1 MTLASLLP
9 LAPYAALV
17 VLVNLGGVL
26 AKPVWSALNWSG
38 WAPLRRVGRIGLA
51 TMRIHPAVVG
61 VCLGALPWLLP
72 GPAVSRVA
80 IGLVLGEFA
89 ETLYTDGRAALRRVL
104 GARASRPPE
113 ATP

>member
-26 AKPVWSALNWSG
+26 AKPVWAALAASPWR
-38 WAPLRRVGRIGLA
+38 PLRALGRA
-51 TMRIHPAVVG
+51 MVASMRAHPAVVG
-61 VCLGALPWLLP
+61 AALGALPWLLP